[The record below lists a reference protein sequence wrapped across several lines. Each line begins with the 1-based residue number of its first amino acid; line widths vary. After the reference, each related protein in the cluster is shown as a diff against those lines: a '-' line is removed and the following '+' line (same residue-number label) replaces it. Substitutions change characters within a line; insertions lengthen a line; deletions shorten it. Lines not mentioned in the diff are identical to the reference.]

1 MTSVPSLEQLS
12 LILGYIVP
20 GLIVLYVR
28 AQFLTGRL
36 QPHKDALLSYFTL
49 SILYIAIVQAVTS
62 LVTGSAK
69 PLTQQTPYALPI
81 MLSGAALFGILLGLN
96 AASGATKSLL
106 ARLGIHIP
114 HAITNAWD
122 WRFTHMT
129 ETHVTVTL
137 KDGSK
142 IHGWCGDQ
150 SFFGAEPEN
159 RDLFIE
165 QLYEVDG
172 QGKLMLKTP
181 GHSIY
186 ISPGEVRMIEL
197 HPRRFGA

>member
-1 MTSVPSLEQLS
+1 MTSVQSPEQLT
-12 LILGYIVP
+12 LILSYIVP
-20 GLIVLYVR
+20 GLIILYVR

-49 SILYIAIVQAVTS
+49 SILYIAITQAVTS
-62 LVTGSAK
+62 LVTGSDR
-69 PLTQQTPYALPI
+69 PLTRQTPYALPI
-81 MLSGAALFGILLGLN
+81 MLTGAAIFGALIGLN
-96 AASGATKSLL
+96 AARGATRRLL
-106 ARLGIHIP
+106 GKLGILVP

-129 ETHVTVTL
+129 EFFITVTL

-142 IHGWCGDQ
+142 VHGWCGNQ

-159 RDLFIE
+159 RDLLIE
-165 QLYEVDG
+165 QVYEADDR
-172 QGKLMLKTP
+172 GKLVLKTP

-186 ISPGEVRMIEL
+186 ISSGEARMIEL
-197 HPRRFGA
+197 FPRRPGA